1 SPFGRRPLW
10 LESSGARG
18 LRVLCVAPRWAGA
31 PGRRRPDPVRGNDI
45 GGQRCPPPPSGG
57 RALMGPQR
65 PTRRAAP
72 LLLGALCAAAAARAL
87 GALRGA
93 RAGPAAGAGEALR
106 RRLSGAWR
114 ARPAPA
120 TDVPPEALPP
130 ARVIRGHLSRSLFF
144 RCLGREEMDVV
155 IRAMRSR
162 VVQPC
167 ESIISRGAKG
177 DSMFLVVSGAF
188 DCMVPINGTD
198 AVVKMVRAGDI
209 VGELA
214 ILYDR
219 PRAASVVC
227 RKRAMVLELD
237 GDVFWAVVKRSP
249 KQWKMVVRTIFDFFD
264 SDKSGQ
270 IDKEEV
276 RLAMRSLGATLSEK
290 ELANFMKQHDR
301 DGNGEI
307 DLLEFSNMLDDLPSR
322 HAYPDDTA
330 TSKDVI

>member
-1 SPFGRRPLW
+1 
-10 LESSGARG
+10 
-18 LRVLCVAPRWAGA
+18 
-31 PGRRRPDPVRGNDI
+31 
-45 GGQRCPPPPSGG
+45 
-57 RALMGPQR
+57 
-65 PTRRAAP
+65 
-72 LLLGALCAAAAARAL
+72 
-87 GALRGA
+87 
-93 RAGPAAGAGEALR
+93 LR
-106 RRLSGAWR
+106 RRLSGASL
-114 ARPAPA
+114 ARLTSA
-120 TDVPPEALPP
+120 TDVHPETPPST
-130 ARVIRGHLSRSLFF
+130 RIIRGYLSKSLFF
-144 RCLGREEMDVV
+144 RSLGKEEMALV

-167 ESIISRGAKG
+167 ESIITMGAKG

-198 AVVKMVRAGDI
+198 AVVKTVRAGDI

-227 RKRAMVLELD
+227 RKTAMVLELD
-237 GDVFWAVVKRSP
+237 GNVFWEVVKRSP

-290 ELANFMKQHDR
+290 ELADFMKRHDT

-307 DLLEFSNMLDDLPSR
+307 DLLEFSNMLDELPSR
-322 HAYPDDTA
+322 HARPGDTA
-330 TSKDVI
+330 TSKHVI